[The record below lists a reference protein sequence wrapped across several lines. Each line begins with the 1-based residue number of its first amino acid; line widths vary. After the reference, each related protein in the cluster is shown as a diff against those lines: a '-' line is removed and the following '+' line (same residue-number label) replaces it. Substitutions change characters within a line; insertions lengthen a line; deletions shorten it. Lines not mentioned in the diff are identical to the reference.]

1 MAAPSL
7 REEPP
12 SFWIDTSDSTSY
24 PSLSGR
30 VAVDVAVLGGGM
42 TGVAVAAHL
51 KRAGLTVALVEARRL
66 CHGTSGHTTGKLS
79 SLHGLVYDTLS
90 SSFGEDGARA
100 YGEANEAAIERVA
113 ALCEEYGIECDFE
126 RLPNYTYTESE
137 QEISQIEAE
146 VDAAKR
152 VGLPATYTEESD
164 LPYTIRAAVRFDGQ
178 ARFHPRKWCLGL
190 AKVVEGDGSHVFE
203 ETRALSVEEGAPCRV
218 RTDQGEIEADRVVVA
233 TLLPFTDRGFFFART
248 HPEREHVLGVR
259 LEGPAPQG
267 MYITAGSPTRS
278 IRSHPAAGGE
288 VVLIS
293 GESHKTGQ
301 AQDYEERYARLERF
315 ARERLGARSIDYR
328 WSAQD
333 FYPADQV
340 PYIGRMRRGSHRL
353 YAATGFKAW
362 GMSHA
367 VVAAMIIEDQLQGRQ
382 NPWSELYSPNRLK
395 PMASATSFLKE
406 NANVARRF
414 FGDRLTK
421 RRKLADVAP
430 GEGAVVSNGRR
441 QVAAYRSE
449 HGELHTVSARCTHMG
464 CIVSWNDAD
473 TTWDCPCHGSRF
485 GVDGEVIHGPAV
497 KALER
502 VDLEPGAEG

>member
-1 MAAPSL
+1 MAAPSVP
-7 REEPP
+7 EEPR
-12 SFWIDTSDSTSY
+12 SFWIDTSDATAY

-30 VAVDVAVLGGGM
+30 VAVDVAVLGGGI

-51 KRAGLTVALVEARRL
+51 KRAGMTVALVEARRIS
-66 CHGTSGHTTGKLS
+66 HGVSGHTTGKLT
-79 SLHGLVYDTLS
+79 SLHGLVYDTLT

-100 YGEANEAAIERVA
+100 YGEANEAAIARVA
-113 ALCEEYGIECDFE
+113 ALCEEYGIDCDFE
-126 RLPNYTYTESE
+126 RLPNYTYTESDE
-137 QEISQIEAE
+137 EVYQVEAE
-146 VDAAKR
+146 VQAAQK
-152 VGLPATYTEESD
+152 VGQPATYTEESD
-164 LPYTIRAAVRFDGQ
+164 LPYPVRAAVRFDGQ

-190 AKVVEGDGSHVFE
+190 ARVIDGDGSHVLE
-203 ETRALSVEEGAPCRV
+203 QTRALRGKKGSPCRV
-218 RTDQGEIEADRVVVA
+218 KTDRGELEADRVVVA
-233 TLLPFTDRGFFFART
+233 TLLPITDRGFFFART

-259 LEGPAPQG
+259 LDGPAPRG
-267 MYITAGSPTRS
+267 MYITAASPTRS
-278 IRSHPAAGGE
+278 IRSHPAEGGE

-301 AQDYEERYARLERF
+301 AQDYPERYARLEQF

-340 PYIGRMRRGSHRL
+340 PYIGKMRRGSDRL
-353 YAATGFKAW
+353 YVATGFKAW

-367 VVAAMIIEDQLQGRQ
+367 VVAAMIIEDQLQGRAS
-382 NPWSELYSPNRLK
+382 PWGELYDPNRLK
-395 PMASATSFLKE
+395 PMASATSFVKE

-430 GEGAVVSNGRR
+430 GQGAVVADGRR
-441 QVAAYRSE
+441 QVAAYRDE
-449 HGELHTVSARCTHMG
+449 QGGLHTVSARCTHMG

-485 GVDGEVIHGPAV
+485 GVEGEVIHGPAE
-497 KALER
+497 KPLER
-502 VDLEPGAEG
+502 VDVGVGGQG